1 MSTHNPALVLCQWL
15 LFTPALVLQLHIDP
29 QCGWHMNAMPTSS
42 RRLFSAWM
50 DSTIICLLTVSLL
63 V

>member
-1 MSTHNPALVLCQWL
+1 MLSTHHPALMLCQWL

-50 DSTIICLLTVSLL
+50 VAPSFVC
-63 V
+63 